1 MKKAVIAAAF
11 ETEGEDG
18 ILKNKKIFNKK
29 EIAALNEFKNTLN
42 TKAGSEVKSVTLFG
56 SKARGDCKR
65 GSDIDMLAIVR
76 NRKKADLAIYAII
89 AEILEKYYVDLS
101 VVTYTEGEFKNCYRK
116 GSLFLREIERE
127 GKALWT
133 RN

>member
-1 MKKAVIAAAF
+1 MKKQ
-11 ETEGEDG
+11 
-18 ILKNKKIFNKK
+18 KIFNKK
-29 EIAALNEFKNTLN
+29 EIAALNEFKDALN
-42 TKAGSEVKSVTLFG
+42 KKAGREVKSVTLFG

-76 NRKKADLAIYAII
+76 NRKKAELAIYAII
-89 AEILEKYYVDLS
+89 AQILEKYYVDLS

>member
-1 MKKAVIAAAF
+1 LKKQ
-11 ETEGEDG
+11 
-18 ILKNKKIFNKK
+18 KIFNKK
-29 EIAALNEFKNTLN
+29 EIAALNEFKDALN
-42 TKAGSEVKSVTLFG
+42 KKAGREVKSVTLFG

-76 NRKKADLAIYAII
+76 NRKKAELAIYAII
-89 AEILEKYYVDLS
+89 AQILEKYYVDLS

>member
-1 MKKAVIAAAF
+1 MKK
-11 ETEGEDG
+11 
-18 ILKNKKIFNKK
+18 KKIFNKK
-29 EIAALNEFKNTLN
+29 EIAALNEFTNTLN

-101 VVTYTEGEFKNCYRK
+101 VITYTECEFRNCYRK
-116 GSLFLREIERE
+116 GSLFLREIEKE
-127 GKALWT
+127 GKVLWT
-133 RN
+133 GN